1 MEAWNPGKKGIL
13 PLEKFVG
20 CGRYEVHTDGIA
32 RHRKRSL
39 MDIITTS
46 LLKEFSEEYGFFG
59 LDEDKQFEHFAAF
72 ITVRSQYSETFSPE
86 DIVVGSG
93 GDLGIDAIA
102 IIANGAL
109 VTDVDSFND
118 LMSDGVDYLDV
129 SFIFVQAERSPSF
142 DGQKLLNFVSGVK
155 EFFDVDTK
163 EPRSEDI
170 MSFVD
175 IMKAVYS
182 RSSKFKSGNPHC
194 RPFYV
199 TTGKWMNDAS
209 LASKITKSTDDLK
222 KLEIFRDVEI
232 IPIGASEIQKLYGL
246 CKNSIAREFT
256 FQFRQDIPEIP
267 GVKEA
272 FVGFI
277 SAKDFLPIVCNES
290 GEMVRSIFYDNV
302 RDFQGYGT
310 VNNEIKTTLLSDK
323 KQRFILMN
331 NGITIIA
338 RDLTRTGSKFHVE
351 DFQIVNG
358 CQTTHVLYDQKDSL
372 SDDVLVPLRLIC
384 TQDEDVI
391 QDVIQATNKQT
402 EIKNE
407 QFFAVTEFAR
417 QLEVF
422 FKGSSDESHRLFYER
437 RSRQYDRL
445 SIEKTRISTQVNV
458 IRSFAAVFMCE
469 PHSTSRSYKSLS
481 DRIGKDIFAEGHKC
495 DPYYSASLVLYR
507 LEWLFRNKGF
517 DSKYKIAR
525 FQLLLAARL
534 LSCEQNFPLLN
545 AKKIESYCAKLNEIM
560 FDADTSEILFREAA
574 GVIDQLCPKGP
585 DRDTIHT
592 TAFTTQLIAACVAKN
607 AVPKAIGG

>member
-1 MEAWNPGKKGIL
+1 
-13 PLEKFVG
+13 
-20 CGRYEVHTDGIA
+20 
-32 RHRKRSL
+32 

-46 LLKEFSEEYGFFG
+46 LLKEFSEEYG
-59 LDEDKQFEHFAAF
+59 LESLPEDKRFEHFSAF
-72 ITVRSQYSETFSPE
+72 ITVRGQYSETFAPE
-86 DIVVGSG
+86 AIVVGSG

-102 IIANGAL
+102 IVANGSL
-109 VTDVDSFND
+109 VTDVDSFSD

-155 EFFDVDTK
+155 EFFDIDTR
-163 EPRSEDI
+163 EPRNEDI
-170 MSFVD
+170 MNFVD

-182 RSSKFKSGNPHC
+182 RSSKFKRGNPHC
-194 RPFYV
+194 RLFYV
-199 TTGKWMNDAS
+199 TTGKWSDDNS
-209 LASKITKSTDDLK
+209 ITSKISKSIVELRK
-222 KLEIFRDVEI
+222 MEIFRDVEI
-232 IPIGASEIQKLYGL
+232 VLLGASEIQRLYGL
-246 CKNSIAREFT
+246 SKNSIAREFT

-277 SAKDFLPIVCNES
+277 SAKDFLPIVCDES

-338 RDLTRTGSKFHVE
+338 RDLTHTGSKFHVE

-358 CQTTHVLYDQKDSL
+358 CQTTHVLYDQRDSL
-372 SDDVLVPLRLIC
+372 NNDVLVPLRLIC

-422 FKGSSDESHRLFYER
+422 FKGSSDESHRLLYER

-458 IRSFAAVFMCE
+458 VRSFAAVFMGE

-495 DPYYSASLVLYR
+495 DPYFSASFALYR

-517 DSKYKIAR
+517 DSKYKIAK
-525 FQLLLAARL
+525 FQLLLAVRL
-534 LSCEQNFPLLN
+534 LSCEQNFPPLN
-545 AKKIESYCAKLNEIM
+545 SKKIESYCAKLNQIM
-560 FDADTSEILFREAA
+560 FDADQSETLFREAA
-574 GVIDQLCPKGP
+574 SIVDGLCPGGP

-592 TAFTTQLIAACVAKN
+592 TAFTTQLIAVCAQKQAD
-607 AVPKAIGG
+607 AELIESIGQHG

>member
-1 MEAWNPGKKGIL
+1 VEQTACLVKYFTL
-13 PLEKFVG
+13 LAVAVLVETS
-20 CGRYEVHTDGIA
+20 YQ
-32 RHRKRSL
+32 HRKHLS

-46 LLKEFSEEYGFFG
+46 LLNEFSTEYGLLG
-59 LDEDKQFEHFAAF
+59 MDEDKRFERFAAF
-72 ITVRSQYSETFSPE
+72 ITVRSQYSETFAPD
-86 DIVVGSG
+86 DITVGSG

-102 IIANGAL
+102 IVVNGSL
-109 VTDVDSFND
+109 VTDVDSFAD
-118 LMSDGVDYLDV
+118 LMSDAVDYLDV
-129 SFIFVQAERSPSF
+129 SFVFVQAERSPSF

-155 EFFDVDTK
+155 EFFDVETK
-163 EPRSEDI
+163 EPRNEDI
-170 MSFVD
+170 LNFVE
-175 IMKAVYS
+175 IMKAIYA
-182 RSSKFKSGNPHC
+182 RSSKFKRGNPNC
-194 RPFYV
+194 RLFYV
-199 TTGKWMNDAS
+199 TTGKWLNDAS
-209 LASKITKSTDDLK
+209 IGSKISKSVTELR
-222 KLEIFRDVEI
+222 KLEIFRDVDI
-232 IPIGASEIQKLYGL
+232 VPIGASEIQKLYGL
-246 CKNSIAREFT
+246 SKNSIAREFI

-310 VNNEIKTTLLSDK
+310 VNTEIKRTLLSDR

-338 RDLTRTGSKFHVE
+338 RNLTHTGSKFHVE

-358 CQTTHVLYDQKDSL
+358 CQTTHVLYDQRDDL

-391 QDVIQATNKQT
+391 QDVIQATTKQT
-402 EIKNE
+402 EIRNE

-422 FKGSSDESHRLFYER
+422 FKGSANESHRLFYER

-481 DRIGKDIFAEGHKC
+481 DRIGKDIFAQGHKC
-495 DPYYSASLVLYR
+495 DPYYTGALALYR
-507 LEWLFRNKGF
+507 LEYLFRNKGF
-517 DSKYKIAR
+517 DPKYKIAR

-534 LSCEQNFPLLN
+534 LSCDQNSPPLN
-545 AKKIESYCAKLNEIM
+545 STKIVSYCAKLNEIM
-560 FDADTSEILFREAA
+560 FDPDKADALFRDAA
-574 GVIDQLCPKGP
+574 GIIDQLCPGEP

-592 TAFTTQLIAACVAKN
+592 TAFTNQLIAACVAPHS
-607 AVPKAIGG
+607 AVKAS